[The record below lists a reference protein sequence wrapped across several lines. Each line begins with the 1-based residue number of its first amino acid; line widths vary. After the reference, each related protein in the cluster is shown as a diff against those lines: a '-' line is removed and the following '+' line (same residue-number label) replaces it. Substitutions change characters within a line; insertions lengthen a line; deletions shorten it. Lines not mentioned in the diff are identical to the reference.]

1 MTSKQRAYLRGLAN
15 TLQPIFQIGKSGLS
29 ENLIKQLSD
38 ALEAREL
45 IKITVLETAPE
56 DTKSLAQEISEKTN
70 STLVQTIGNKIT
82 LFKQKPKDS
91 RYELPKK

>member
-15 TLQPIFQIGKSGLS
+15 TIEPIFQIGKGGLS

-45 IKITVLETAPE
+45 IKITVLNTAP
-56 DTKSLAQEISEKTN
+56 DDVKSLGIEIAESTN
-70 STLVQTIGNKIT
+70 STLVQTVGNKIT
-82 LFKQKPKDS
+82 LYRAKKKDS
-91 RYELPKK
+91 KIVLPD